1 MPSDRSSVPMPNR
14 RRRAGFTAIE
24 LIVVVSVIILL
35 VSLTV
40 PSIMPALKKG
50 AVNDAATA
58 IQRVCSQARQLART
72 RQEPAPSAGSAV
84 KYWGVNVVVP
94 ADFPTKPAYAAVI
107 FGNTVPS
114 GTDDGLELNPLSTS
128 SPKKPWFRQDMPRSA
143 APFKMDA
150 RPGGNP
156 RIYTFL
162 PKGSSVAWYY
172 QYRTG
177 FVIKDGSTATQP
189 MNVGTVAVPADLSAT
204 PPTPAIPPGVPP
216 VFGVASLDQKY
227 VMAIAV
233 YSIGLANIQDLPQ

>member
-1 MPSDRSSVPMPNR
+1 MANKQTYAFGQ
-14 RRRAGFTAIE
+14 RAGFTAIE

-72 RQEPAPSAGSAV
+72 RQEPSLSGAGAGGV

-94 ADFPTKPAYAAVI
+94 TDFPTKPAYAAVI
-107 FGNTVPS
+107 FGNGTPTGPDTSLENNPVS
-114 GTDDGLELNPLSTS
+114 G
-128 SPKKPWFRQDMPRSA
+128 KPWYRQDMPRSSAPYRMA
-143 APFKMDA
+143 ALPT
-150 RPGGNP
+150 GNP
-156 RIYTFL
+156 RVYTFMA
-162 PKGSSVAWYY
+162 KGSSLGWYY

-189 MNVGTVAVPADLSAT
+189 INVGTPGDNTVT
-204 PPTPAIPPGVPP
+204 PSIPPGTPA

>member
-1 MPSDRSSVPMPNR
+1 MANDRDP
-14 RRRAGFTAIE
+14 RAGFTAIE

-72 RQEPAPSAGSAV
+72 RQEPSPGV
-84 KYWGVNVVVP
+84 GGGIKYWGVNVVVP
-94 ADFPTKPAYAAVI
+94 TDFPTKPAYAAVI
-107 FGNTVPS
+107 FGNSTPTGPDPS
-114 GTDDGLELNPLSTS
+114 LENNPASN
-128 SPKKPWFRQDMPRSA
+128 KPWYRQDMPRSA
-143 APFKMDA
+143 APFKMNA
-150 RPGGNP
+150 LPSGTP
-156 RIYTFL
+156 ATYTFM
-162 PKGSSVAWYY
+162 PKGSSVGWYY

-177 FVIKDGSTATQP
+177 FVIQNGGTATQP
-189 MNVGTVAVPADLSAT
+189 INIGTVAFPGDSTVT
-204 PPTPAIPPGVPP
+204 PPLPAIPAGIPP

-233 YSIGLANIQDLPQ
+233 YSIGLANIQDMPQ

>member
-1 MPSDRSSVPMPNR
+1 MPNNSTCAR
-14 RRRAGFTAIE
+14 SCGQKHGRAGFTAIE

-58 IQRVCSQARQLART
+58 IQRACSQARQLART
-72 RQEPAPSAGSAV
+72 RQEPSLSAGTGGI

-94 ADFPTKPAYAAVI
+94 TDPAKAAYAAVI
-107 FGNTVPS
+107 FGNSVP
-114 GTDDGLELNPLSTS
+114 GGANTALENNPVSN
-128 SPKKPWFRQDMPRSA
+128 KPWYRQDMPRSA
-143 APFKMDA
+143 SPFMMNA
-150 RPGGNP
+150 LPTGNP
-156 RIYTFL
+156 RIYTFMAR
-162 PKGSSVAWYY
+162 GTSVGWYY

-177 FVIKDGSTATQP
+177 FVIKDGGTATQP
-189 MNVGTVAVPADLSAT
+189 INIGTPGDSTVT
-204 PPTPAIPPGVPP
+204 PPVVAGTPP

>member
-1 MPSDRSSVPMPNR
+1 MAADMTTPRIHASNP
-14 RRRAGFTAIE
+14 RAGFTAIE
-24 LIVVVSVIILL
+24 LVVVVSVIILL

-58 IQRVCSQARQLART
+58 IQRACSQARQLART
-72 RQEPAPSAGSAV
+72 RQEPSLAGAGAGGI

-94 ADFPTKPAYAAVI
+94 TDFPAKAAYAAVI
-107 FGNTVPS
+107 FGNSVP
-114 GTDDGLELNPLSTS
+114 GGPSTS
-128 SPKKPWFRQDMPRSA
+128 LENNPVSGKPWYRQEMPRSA
-143 APFKMDA
+143 APFSMA
-150 RPGGNP
+150 ALPTGTP
-156 RIYTFL
+156 RTYTFMA
-162 PKGSSVAWYY
+162 KGTSVGWYY

-177 FVIKDGSTATQP
+177 FVIKDGGTATQP
-189 MNVGTVAVPADLSAT
+189 INIGTPGDSTVT
-204 PPTPAIPPGVPP
+204 PPITAGTPP

>member
-1 MPSDRSSVPMPNR
+1 MRNDRSIGPMPTC

-72 RQEPAPSAGSAV
+72 RQEPAPTAGSAV

-94 ADFPTKPAYAAVI
+94 SDFPTKPAYAAVI

-114 GTDDGLELNPLSTS
+114 GPDDTLELNPLSTS
-128 SPKKPWFRQDMPRSA
+128 NPKKPWFRQDMPRSA
-143 APFKMDA
+143 APFKMTSL
-150 RPGGNP
+150 PTGNP
-156 RIYTFL
+156 RVYTFL
-162 PKGSSVAWYY
+162 PKGSSVGWYY

-177 FVIKDGSTATQP
+177 FVIKDGASATQP
-189 MNVGTVAVPADLSAT
+189 MSVGTLGDATVT
-204 PPTPAIPPGVPP
+204 PPIPPGVPQ